1 MIDWISSLH
10 RIGQPMKVILGILL
24 LSVGAVRA
32 DEPVSKW
39 EKEIAGI
46 EKRWKD
52 APPKPGG
59 VVFAGSSSIR
69 LWDLKKSFPDRGTAN
84 AGFGGSEIRDS
95 TAFAARILLPH
106 EPSAIVFYAGDNDIA
121 NKRTPQQVAD
131 DFAEFTKAIHAKL
144 PKCRILF
151 VAIKPS
157 PSRWAMYENQT
168 KANALVRTAMQK
180 EERLAYV
187 DVVAPMLGKDGEPIP
202 ELFQKD
208 RLHLNAKGY
217 ELWTTAVNKALDGK

>member
-1 MIDWISSLH
+1 
-10 RIGQPMKVILGILL
+10 MKPLL
-24 LSVGAVRA
+24 AIALFTVGAARA

-46 EKRWKD
+46 EKRLKD
-52 APPKPGG
+52 APPKSGG

-69 LWDLKKSFPDRGTAN
+69 LWDLKKSFPDRGFTN
-84 AGFGGSEIRDS
+84 VGFGGTEIRDS
-95 TAFAARILLPH
+95 TAFATRILLPY

-131 DFAEFTKAIHAKL
+131 DFAEFAKAIHAKL

-157 PSRWAMYENQT
+157 PSRWALYETQT
-168 KANALVRTAMQK
+168 EANALVKAAIAK
-180 EERLAYV
+180 DERLGYL
-187 DVVAPMLGKDGEPIP
+187 DVVAPMLGKDGEPKA
-202 ELFQKD
+202 ELFEKD

-217 ELWTTAVNKALDGK
+217 ELWTGLVEKALAGK

>member
-1 MIDWISSLH
+1 
-10 RIGQPMKVILGILL
+10 MKHLLAILL
-24 LSVGAVRA
+24 FTVGTARA

-46 EKRWKD
+46 EKRLKD

-59 VVFAGSSSIR
+59 AVFAGSSSIR
-69 LWDLKKSFPDRGTAN
+69 LWDLKKSFPDRGFTN
-84 AGFGGSEIRDS
+84 VGFGGSEVRDS
-95 TAFAARILLPH
+95 TAFAARIILPY

-121 NKRTPQQVAD
+121 NKRTPQRVAD
-131 DFAEFTKAIHAKL
+131 DFVEFAKAIHAKL

-157 PSRWAMYENQT
+157 PSRWAFYENQT
-168 KANALVRTAMQK
+168 KANALVQVAIQK
-180 EERLAYV
+180 DERLAYV
-187 DVVAPMLGKDGEPIP
+187 DVVTPMLGKDGEPTA

-217 ELWTTAVNKALDGK
+217 ELWTTAVAKALDGK